1 MILNGGK
8 LIYRYIVISDI
19 HNKTRGRRRSTFG
32 YFIKKKSI
40 NTLSETIFLNLP
52 TEVLWRMECE

>member
-40 NTLSETIFLNLP
+40 NADNKATGEMGW
-52 TEVLWRMECE
+52 VH